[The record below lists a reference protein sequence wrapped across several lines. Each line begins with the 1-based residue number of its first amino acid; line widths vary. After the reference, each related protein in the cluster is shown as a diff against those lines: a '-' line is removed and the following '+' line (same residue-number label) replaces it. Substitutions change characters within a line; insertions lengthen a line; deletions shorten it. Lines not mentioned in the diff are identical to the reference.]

1 METFK
6 ASNGIEI
13 AWRDSPT
20 GTRVLQSNAER
31 CTSPVVAL
39 PGWTV
44 VGAQHPDSSGVGFT
58 ENSETNKALREF
70 FLHERDK
77 ELGRWRWPE
86 NPDYVVYP
94 EGTSRLVVRE
104 SNGHGLRISLHDR
117 KVLETH
123 LDSYVGAAR
132 AYDTAHPEPKP
143 WHDAEDGDVWALT
156 GAGGLEQP
164 FRRVGGK
171 WLSFTVGA
179 VGYSAEFATAGRRLW
194 PEVVS
199 DA

>member
-1 METFK
+1 MMEKFT
-6 ASNGIEI
+6 ASN
-13 AWRDSPT
+13 DST
-20 GTRVLQSNAER
+20 VEMCGNDRMRVTDNNPRQADSDFVVTPITL
-31 CTSPVVAL
+31 TSYLDPN
-39 PGWTV
+39 
-44 VGAQHPDSSGVGFT
+44 QID
-58 ENSETNKALREF
+58 ALREF
-70 FLHERDK
+70 FLHERDQ

-117 KVLETH
+117 KVIETH

-132 AYDTAHPEPKP
+132 AYDIAHPEPRP
-143 WHDAEDGDVWALT
+143 WHDAKPGEVWL
-156 GAGGLEQP
+156 LQ
-164 FRRVGGK
+164 VGGDDVPAIRD
-171 WLSFTVGA
+171 SDEDFFTHST
-179 VGYSAEFATAGRRLW
+179 GYRAIRNNSVAITDGRRIW